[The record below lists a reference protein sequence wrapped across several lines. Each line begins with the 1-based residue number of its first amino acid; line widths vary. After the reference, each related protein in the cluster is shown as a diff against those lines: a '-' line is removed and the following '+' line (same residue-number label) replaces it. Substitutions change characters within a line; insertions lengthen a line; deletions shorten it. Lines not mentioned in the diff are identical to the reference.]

1 MEVIKR
7 DGSRERVKLDKI
19 LNRVKKQCYGL
30 NMDYI
35 EPMEIAKKVIHGLY
49 DGITSIELDTLAAE
63 TAAALTPTHPD
74 YSILASRICVTS
86 LHKRTPKSFSQVID
100 QLYNYVDPKTGLK
113 APMIAD
119 DVYEIIMNNSKD
131 IDSQIITDRDLD
143 YDYFG
148 FKTLENIRL
157 MIL

>member
-86 LHKRTPKSFSQVID
+86 LHKRTPKSFS
-100 QLYNYVDPKTGLK
+100 
-113 APMIAD
+113 
-119 DVYEIIMNNSKD
+119 
-131 IDSQIITDRDLD
+131 
-143 YDYFG
+143 
-148 FKTLENIRL
+148 RL
-157 MIL
+157 CAHRVVQG